1 MGIEEIRRI
10 KDIFAKLELE
20 VKYLQHLGVIT
31 SEEAS
36 KTRGFELK
44 QGVKALLFSNDK
56 EYVIVDVPAD
66 EKVEVKKLANFMKWE
81 KKNIRMASPE
91 EVLEVTGCE
100 IGAVPPFGHK
110 DKLRVLF
117 DGKIFENKE
126 CAFNIGLRTNS
137 AIVKASDLRKVFDFV
152 GAEEGDFVKEKV

>member
-1 MGIEEIRRI
+1 MGIQKLRRI
-10 KDIFAKLELE
+10 KEVFTRLELE
-20 VKYLQHLGVIT
+20 VKYLEHVAVIT
-31 SEEAS
+31 SEDAS

-44 QGVKALLFSNDK
+44 QGVKALLFTNDK

-66 EKVEVKKLANFMKWE
+66 EKVDVKKLANFVGWE
-81 KKNIRMASPE
+81 KKNIRMASPD

-110 DKLRVLF
+110 DKLRILF
-117 DGKIFENKE
+117 DGKIFENRE
-126 CAFNIGLRTNS
+126 SVFNIGLRTNS
-137 AIVKASDLRKVFDFV
+137 AVVKASYLRRAFNFV